1 VLSTFF
7 DRIPVALPHWENGV
21 KVTVVGLQVSVGLRI
36 EKLEVL
42 GNYTMSSWFSR
53 SSGPFNVTLSNV
65 YIEGFAKLEVERGG
79 QLQAQNIDMD
89 IIFQDIAMNFENLG
103 FLGSIFQ
110 VCTIVARC
118 RKCYIFYDLNE
129 IFRLNHRLCLP

>member
-1 VLSTFF
+1 
-7 DRIPVALPHWENGV
+7 
-21 KVTVVGLQVSVGLRI
+21 VGLRI

-65 YIEGFAKLEVERGG
+65 YIEGLAKLEVERGG

-89 IIFQDIAMNFENLG
+89 IIFEDIALNFQNLG
-103 FLGSIFQ
+103 FLGSLFQ
-110 VCTIVARC
+110 VCTTTRPQPNV
-118 RKCYIFYDLNE
+118 D
-129 IFRLNHRLCLP
+129 FRAFSFSQNCI

>member
-1 VLSTFF
+1 M
-7 DRIPVALPHWENGV
+7 
-21 KVTVVGLQVSVGLRI
+21 SVGLRI

-65 YIEGFAKLEVERGG
+65 YIEGLAKLEVERGG

-89 IIFQDIAMNFENLG
+89 IIFRDIALDFQNLG
-103 FLGSIFQ
+103 FMGSLFQ
-110 VCTIVARC
+110 VSTIITRADVLRT
-118 RKCYIFYDLNE
+118 RYHVMFDSVSEKNVSPQVFIFNVFFHE
-129 IFRLNHRLCLP
+129 KRFII

>member
-1 VLSTFF
+1 MHVNMTF
-7 DRIPVALPHWENGV
+7 
-21 KVTVVGLQVSVGLRI
+21 VGFQLSVGLRI

-53 SSGPFNVTLSNV
+53 SNGPFNVTLSNV

-89 IIFQDIAMNFENLG
+89 IVFRDIAMNFENLG
-103 FLGSIFQ
+103 FLGSLFQ
-110 VCTIVARC
+110 VCTITTTY
-118 RKCYIFYDLNE
+118 RKFYIFCATNE
-129 IFRLNHRLCLP
+129 ISRLKHRLCLL